1 MTSNKNIDLA
11 WQIFINGRKI
21 HEWVFQLEN
30 RYMVKTGVSNA
41 FGELSFA
48 QIRALKFVKSKRQ
61 VSITE
66 LAELLNVSAP
76 SASTMVDRL
85 VEKGVL
91 VREPDPADRR
101 KVIVTISQDMV
112 AITEQIEKEIF
123 SNFVDLVEKLGPE
136 FADDWHRVVDR
147 IAQVLD
153 NEMSPIAAQREAS

>member
-11 WQIFINGRKI
+11 WQIFTNGRKI

-30 RYMVKTGVSNA
+30 RYMVTTGVSTA

-48 QIRALKFVKSKRQ
+48 QMRALKFVKTKGQ

-91 VREPDPADRR
+91 VREPDPDNRR

-136 FADDWHRVVDR
+136 FADDWRRVVGR

-153 NEMSPIAAQREAS
+153 NEMASN